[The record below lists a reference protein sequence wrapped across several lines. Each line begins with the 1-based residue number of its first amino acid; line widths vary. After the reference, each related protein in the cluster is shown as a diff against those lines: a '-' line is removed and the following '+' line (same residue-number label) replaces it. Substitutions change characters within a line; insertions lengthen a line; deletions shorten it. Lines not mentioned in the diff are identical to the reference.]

1 MFTVDK
7 LISVNCKLYI
17 MMTQCD
23 EHVNYQ
29 LPNKLTRVNLL
40 LGAIEWKDPGLNAA
54 ISMVKRNKGPTGKIN
69 KSK

>member
-1 MFTVDK
+1 MFTLEK
-7 LISVNCKLYI
+7 FISVHRKLYI

-40 LGAIEWKDPGLNAA
+40 LGAIE
-54 ISMVKRNKGPTGKIN
+54 
-69 KSK
+69 